1 MDPLTHALIGAT
13 IGELSPKRIKNR
25 RLKGAVAGMIPDL
38 FNLLTYFYLGIKA
51 GHNIPIAKPEDYY
64 SNTWI
69 IDHWTWMPWEIT
81 HSFLFWA
88 IVIVPITLYFKQPI
102 LIVIA
107 YFSHLILDLPSHTG
121 IWSSKPFYPFNYQF
135 EGWFDAWAWDF
146 ETIISFATIP
156 LIIWL
161 ICAYLRENDYWFLR
175 WPSEENFSQ
184 GNKNNVTLNE

>member
-1 MDPLTHALIGAT
+1 MY
-13 IGELSPKRIKNR
+13 KRQ
-25 RLKGAVAGMIPDL
+25 
-38 FNLLTYFYLGIKA
+38 
-51 GHNIPIAKPEDYY
+51 
-64 SNTWI
+64 TWI

-88 IVIVPITLYFKQPI
+88 IVIIPAILYFKQPI
-102 LIVIA
+102 LIAIA
-107 YFSHLILDLPSHTG
+107 YLSHLILDLPSHTG

-184 GNKNNVTLNE
+184 GHKNNATLNE